1 MPYPGRGGYS
11 CCVASRR
18 RYDSRM
24 VKEAQAD
31 RVDDGEKLKLLT
43 LPGMVLFVVCY
54 ECHHR
59 AELGLQYVRRKIGL
73 QTTVGQLRR
82 RLRCKKCAG
91 RKAVVMGYRMPR

>member
-1 MPYPGRGGYS
+1 MSSHP
-11 CCVASRR
+11 

-24 VKEAQAD
+24 VRETHAE
-31 RVDDGEKLKLLT
+31 RIDDGENLELLT
-43 LPGMVLFVVCY
+43 LPGMVLIVVCY

-82 RLRCKKCAG
+82 RLRCKKCDARRG
-91 RKAVVMGYRMPR
+91 VVLAYRMPR

>member
-1 MPYPGRGGYS
+1 MPYPGRGGYA
-11 CCVASRR
+11 CCMASHR

-31 RVDDGEKLKLLT
+31 RVDDGEKLELLM

-54 ECHHR
+54 ECRHR

-73 QTTVGQLRR
+73 QTTVGRLRR
-82 RLRCKKCAG
+82 HLRCKKCAAH
-91 RKAVVMGYRMPR
+91 KAVVMAYRMPR